1 MGNQR
6 ISAATVGAVLLAA
19 SVWAARH
26 FYSGGVHR
34 WRRGAGALRR
44 AGRLGVRVFGH
55 GNPVLVLLPG
65 IAASEAYFGAAYD
78 RLGEVATVVVIDPL
92 GFGSSMDAGVSPDS
106 FALEKHLDAITGAL
120 RALALDGRP
129 LHVAGHSMGA
139 SLAIQ
144 WAAASEGDIRTV
156 VAFDAPLFR
165 TRAEADER
173 VRHMGWFEALLS
185 TGPLAHVLCEW
196 MCRHRFAASV
206 LAVALNP
213 TMPAAIARDGVKH
226 TWFAYIQSF
235 EALVAADTWTGAV
248 ATLSGQGVP
257 VLLVDGETD
266 PVPVPGRARA
276 LAAEFTGVT
285 ARTRRGN
292 HDVPLASPGWCS
304 DLLYRQV
311 TAA

>member
-1 MGNQR
+1 MGNRR
-6 ISAATVGAVLLAA
+6 ISSATVGAVLLAA
-19 SVWAARH
+19 SVWPALH
-26 FYSGGVHR
+26 FYSGRVHR
-34 WRRGAGALRR
+34 WRRGAGATRH
-44 AGRLGVRVFGH
+44 AGRLGVRVFGQ

-65 IAASEAYFGAAYD
+65 IAASESYFGAAYD

-92 GFGSSMDAGVSPDS
+92 GFGSSMDGGVSTDS
-106 FALEKHLDAITGAL
+106 FALEEHLAAITGAL
-120 RALALDGRP
+120 RALDLDRRP

-185 TGPLAHVLCEW
+185 TGPLAHAVCAW
-196 MCRHRFAASV
+196 MCRHRSAASV
-206 LAVALNP
+206 IAVALNP

-226 TWFAYIQSF
+226 TWFSYIQSF
-235 EALVAADTWTGAV
+235 EALVAADTWTGPV
-248 ATLSGQGVP
+248 AALSDRGVP
-257 VLLVDGETD
+257 LLLVDGLTD

-276 LAAEFTGVT
+276 LAAEFAGVT
-285 ARTRRGN
+285 ASTHRGG
-292 HDVPLASPGWCS
+292 HGLPLSSPGWCS

-311 TAA
+311 AAG